1 MVYNNYIKMD
11 KGGTLMNE
19 VPKLAKETGRSR
31 VTIYRVMKQLREQ
44 GIERL
49 PTKEEILNRKNGR
62 PKKYKY

>member
-1 MVYNNYIKMD
+1 
-11 KGGTLMNE
+11 MNE